1 MIKLQPAWKRKSVL
15 DIVIIV
21 GAIIVILIGV
31 RVALG
36 LDTTESPFYV
46 VSSGSMIPTLNVND
60 VLIIQGGNFNEIQ
73 VGDIIVFHRPN
84 IHDKIIV
91 HRVIEIN
98 EVNGVRVVT
107 TKGDANPSVIPGT
120 DYPITDDDYIGK
132 VIFVIPKLGYVTNI
146 IPPPVN
152 YIIVAIILVLI
163 FMNTMKKNKKKSSDG
178 NINKFDDSFDDDTKD
193 DDKRKSEY

>member
-1 MIKLQPAWKRKSVL
+1 MQPAWKRKTVF

-21 GAIIVILIGV
+21 GAIIVILVGV

-36 LDTTESPFYV
+36 LDTAESPFYV
-46 VSSGSMIPTLNVND
+46 VSSGSMIPTLNIND
-60 VLIIQGGNFNEIQ
+60 VLIVQGGNFDEVQ

-91 HRVIEIN
+91 HRVIDIN
-98 EVNGVRVVT
+98 EVNGVRVIT

-120 DYPITDDDYIGK
+120 DYPITADDYIGK
-132 VIFVIPKLGYVTNI
+132 VIYVIPKLGYVTNI

-152 YIIVAIILVLI
+152 YIIVAVILALI
-163 FMNTMKKNKKKSSDG
+163 FMNTMKKNKKKQSDN
-178 NINKFDDSFDDDTKD
+178 NINKFDKKLDDDPKD
-193 DDKRKSEY
+193 DDEHKPEY

>member
-1 MIKLQPAWKRKSVL
+1 MWKRKSVL

-21 GAIIVILIGV
+21 GAIIVILLGV

-46 VSSGSMIPTLNVND
+46 VSSGSMIPTLNIND
-60 VLIIQGGNFNEIQ
+60 VLIVQGIDFNEIQ

-98 EVNGVRVVT
+98 EVNDIRVVT

-120 DYPITDDDYIGK
+120 DYPITEDDYIGK
-132 VIFVIPKLGYVTNI
+132 VVFVIPKLGYVTNI

-152 YIIVAIILVLI
+152 YIIILKMMI
-163 FMNTMKKNKKKSSDG
+163 SINQ
-178 NINKFDDSFDDDTKD
+178 NI
-193 DDKRKSEY
+193 RVYI

>member
-1 MIKLQPAWKRKSVL
+1 
-15 DIVIIV
+15 
-21 GAIIVILIGV
+21 
-31 RVALG
+31 
-36 LDTTESPFYV
+36 
-46 VSSGSMIPTLNVND
+46 
-60 VLIIQGGNFNEIQ
+60 
-73 VGDIIVFHRPN
+73 IIVFHRPN

-120 DYPITDDDYIGK
+120 DYPITEDDYIGK

-152 YIIVAIILVLI
+152 YIIVAIIILAI
-163 FMNTMKKNKKKSSDG
+163 FFNTIKKNKDKSDNLS
-178 NINKFDDSFDDDTKD
+178 KFDHRFDDPKD
-193 DDKRKSEY
+193 DDKPSNKPEY